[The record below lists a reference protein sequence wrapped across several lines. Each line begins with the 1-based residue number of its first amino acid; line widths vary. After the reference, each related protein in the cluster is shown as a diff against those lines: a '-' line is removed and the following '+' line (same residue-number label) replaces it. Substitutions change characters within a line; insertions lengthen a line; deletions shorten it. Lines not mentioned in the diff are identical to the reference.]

1 MWFNQSQDEVLKEL
15 DVDLTRGL
23 SESEVEKRK
32 EKYGENKLQ
41 EAKKK
46 TLIQLF
52 FSQLN
57 DALIYV
63 LLGAAVVTL
72 IVGEYADSVIIL
84 AVVFLNATIGVV
96 QEAKAEKAIEALN
109 KLTTPRSLVRRDG
122 ETKEINSTQIVPGDV
137 VILDAGRYVPC
148 LLYTSPSPRDRQKSR
163 MPSSA

>member
-15 DVDLTRGL
+15 DVDLSRGL
-23 SESEVEKRK
+23 SEDEVQKRK

-46 TLIQLF
+46 TLVQLF

-96 QEAKAEKAIEALN
+96 QEAKAEK
-109 KLTTPRSLVRRDG
+109 P
-122 ETKEINSTQIVPGDV
+122 
-137 VILDAGRYVPC
+137 
-148 LLYTSPSPRDRQKSR
+148 
-163 MPSSA
+163 